1 MKQYKTQTNKK
12 NIKKIMYKRTYHLS
26 FNPEEKYISLFT
38 KSR

>member
-1 MKQYKTQTNKK
+1 MKQYKTQTKK
-12 NIKKIMYKRTYHLS
+12 NIKKIMHKRTYRLS